1 MGPKYL
7 RTTLLHTIMA
17 PLEILKCF
25 NNKMIIF
32 IVKEI
37 QKEEILMT
45 QTEVKNIIHL
55 EKTILQIPQ
64 EK

>member
-1 MGPKYL
+1 MGRKYL
-7 RTTLLHTIMA
+7 RTTLLHTIMV

-32 IVKEI
+32 IAKEI
-37 QKEEILMT
+37 RKVEILMT
-45 QTEVKNIIHL
+45 QAEVKNIIHL
-55 EKTILQIPQ
+55 EKTIQQTLQ

>member
-7 RTTLLHTIMA
+7 RTTLLHTIMVH
-17 PLEILKCF
+17 LVILKCF

-32 IVKEI
+32 IAKGI
-37 QKEEILMT
+37 QKEEILTT

-55 EKTILQIPQ
+55 EKTIRQIPQ